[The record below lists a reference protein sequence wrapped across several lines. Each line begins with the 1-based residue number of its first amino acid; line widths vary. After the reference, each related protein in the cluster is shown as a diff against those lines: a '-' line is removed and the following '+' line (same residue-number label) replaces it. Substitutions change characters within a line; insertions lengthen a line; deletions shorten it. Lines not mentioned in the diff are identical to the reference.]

1 MSNKTQKT
9 PLLFKIP
16 KTEAVSF
23 NVQLEVGEGFYPT
36 LHYHP
41 ELQITHIRKGR
52 GACFI
57 GETVGHFSPG
67 DVFIIGPNTP
77 HFFRNDAG
85 LLNTETGPVTTLSIY
100 FNKEAF
106 GDRLFSLPET
116 MAIAGLIERSGY
128 GIIVDK
134 QHRHEVADRME
145 RIRVSDGF
153 DRLIELF
160 VLLNM
165 LATGYRLRTIS
176 KHLLTAST
184 NDRENQRLND
194 VFDFMIQNYHKPLT
208 LEEGA
213 RVANMSQ
220 TAFCRYFV
228 KRTRKT
234 YTGFLNEIRIG
245 YACNK
250 LLTTDKSISEIAYEC
265 GYKNISHFNRQFQKI
280 VAQTPSEY
288 KAIQSILIKQA
299 D

>member
-1 MSNKTQKT
+1 MSNKMQKT

-23 NVQLEVGEGFYPT
+23 NVQLEEGEGFYPT

-41 ELQITHIRKGR
+41 EMQITHIRNGKG
-52 GACFI
+52 AYFI

-67 DVFIIGPNTP
+67 DIFIIGPNTP
-77 HFFRNDAG
+77 HFFRNEAG
-85 LLNTETGPVTTLSIY
+85 PLSTDDGPVTTLSIY

-106 GDRLFSLPET
+106 GSRLFALPET
-116 MAIAGLIERSGY
+116 IAIAQLIERSGF
-128 GIIVDK
+128 GFIVDA
-134 QHRHEVADRME
+134 QQRHEVAARME
-145 RIRVSDGF
+145 KIRTSDGF

-160 VLLNM
+160 VLLNL
-165 LATGYRLRTIS
+165 LATTYRLKTIS
-176 KHLLTAST
+176 KHLLTASP

-194 VFDFMIQNYHKPLT
+194 VFDFMIQNYHRPIT
-208 LEEGA
+208 LEEGSQ
-213 RVANMSQ
+213 VANMSQ

-250 LLTTDKSISEIAYEC
+250 LLATDKSISEIAYEC

-280 VAQTPSEY
+280 MSQTPSEY
-288 KAIQSILIKQA
+288 KSMQYF
-299 D
+299 